1 MRKTNLSTFPYLI
14 KNIMITYQQAKNFVG
29 KWAAGDKLSPYKI
42 LYKWL
47 FILMNTFFRQA
58 SKCGLEP

>member
-1 MRKTNLSTFPYLI
+1 
-14 KNIMITYQQAKNFVG
+14 MITYQQAKNFVG